1 MKSEV
6 ALPKLSSD
14 ESLSLKLILIYEK
27 INMLSPIWVSPFYQ
41 VIHDHGLSLEMIF
54 MYELNITIEKTMIS
68 CCMDVFGLIFN
79 FWVILIFG
87 LIYHVRK

>member
-14 ESLSLKLILIYEK
+14 ESLSLKLLVHYEK
-27 INMLSPIWVSPFYQ
+27 INMLSPTSVSPFYQ
-41 VIHDHGLSLEMIF
+41 VIHENGLSLEMKY

-68 CCMDVFGLIFN
+68 CYMDDFGLILN
-79 FWVILIFG
+79 YLVQGSIFKKPY
-87 LIYHVRK
+87 I

>member
-14 ESLSLKLILIYEK
+14 ESLSLKLLLIYEK

-68 CCMDVFGLIFN
+68 CCMDDFGLIFN
-79 FWVILIFG
+79 YLVQGSTFKKPYI
-87 LIYHVRK
+87 